1 MQVVVKKCCS
11 GVLALTP
18 TAASSHGCGGM
29 VLESCMGF
37 ISGVLGTA
45 TATHKHRRAGIYGI
59 YGIYEEIHFVVENSR
74 SPKLC

>member
-1 MQVVVKKCCS
+1 MQTVVKKCCS
-11 GVLALTP
+11 GVLALTL

-37 ISGVLGTA
+37 SSEVLGTA
-45 TATHKHRRAGIYGI
+45 AATHKHRRAGI